1 MSKNKDMTLSLPEK
15 FVSDNTNLENVAE
28 DIIKYAS
35 LLVNDNLDQIIKGDC
50 SDEVLDPLYEQ
61 YYTLSKV
68 YGKYRQEHGVI
79 YFEGNELFTRNT
91 LTGLKLSLVMRKLR
105 RARSIWG
112 DQLSLD
118 YDSAKELI
126 EHFSR
131 RYLTKDEEEEDL

>member
-1 MSKNKDMTLSLPEK
+1 MSKNKDLTLSLPEN
-15 FVSDNTNLENVAE
+15 FVSDNTNIENVAD

-35 LLVNDNLDQIIKGDC
+35 LLVNSNLNQIIKDDC

-61 YYTLSKV
+61 YYTLSKI

-91 LTGLKLSLVMRKLR
+91 LTGLKLSLVMRKLN

-112 DQLSLD
+112 DQLTLD

-131 RYLTKDEEEEDL
+131 RYLTKDEEEGL

>member
-1 MSKNKDMTLSLPEK
+1 MGKNKDMTLSIPEK
-15 FVSDNTNLENVAE
+15 FVNDNTNLENVADE
-28 DIIKYAS
+28 IIKYAS
-35 LLVNDNLDQIIKGDC
+35 LLVKDNFDQIIQDDC

-91 LTGLKLSLVMRKLR
+91 LTGLKLSLVMRKLK

-112 DQLSLD
+112 EQLTLD

-131 RYLTKDEEEEDL
+131 RYLTKEEEEVDL

>member
-1 MSKNKDMTLSLPEK
+1 MGKNKDMTLSLPAK
-15 FVSDNTNLENVAE
+15 FVSDNTNLENVADE
-28 DIIKYAS
+28 IIKYAS
-35 LLVNDNLDQIIKGDC
+35 LLVKDNFEQIIRDDC

-91 LTGLKLSLVMRKLR
+91 LTGLKLSLVMRKLK

-112 DQLSLD
+112 EQLTLD

-131 RYLTKDEEEEDL
+131 RYLTKGEEEGL

>member
-1 MSKNKDMTLSLPEK
+1 MSKNKDMTLSIPEK
-15 FVSDNTNLENVAE
+15 FVSDNTNLENVAD

-35 LLVNDNLDQIIKGDC
+35 LLVNDNLDQITKNDC
-50 SDEVLDPLYEQ
+50 SDEVLEPLYEQ

-91 LTGLKLSLVMRKLR
+91 LTGLKLSLVMRKLK

-112 DQLSLD
+112 EQLTLD

-131 RYLTKDEEEEDL
+131 RYLTKEEEEDL